1 MKTKVGFIGL
11 GIMGKPMAKNLI
23 KAGFTLVVH
32 NRSRTAVDELVKLG
46 ATAAGS
52 PREVASSVD
61 TIITMLP
68 NSPDVESV
76 ALGAKGI
83 KEGAATGQL
92 FLDMSTINPI
102 VSQKIARELEPL
114 GVAMVD
120 APVSGGEKG
129 AIEGTL
135 SIMVGGRSHD
145 FERALP
151 IFNALGKTITHMG
164 PLGAGG
170 FTKLAN
176 QIIVAINLTAIGEAL
191 VFGAKAGVDP
201 QKMIRALAG
210 GLAGSK
216 CLDQKSEKIL
226 TGDFAP
232 GFKIDL
238 HFKDLN
244 LIHEAA
250 RSVGVP
256 IPTAALVEQLF
267 AALRIRGRGGLDHSG
282 VITLFEDLA
291 GVQVRRGDQ
300 AGGPDAKERQS

>member
-11 GIMGKPMAKNLI
+11 GIMGKPMAKNLV
-23 KAGFTLVVH
+23 KAGFSLVVH
-32 NRSRTAVDELVKLG
+32 NRSLAAVDELVKQG

-52 PREVASSVD
+52 PREVASSVEI
-61 TIITMLP
+61 IITMLP

-76 ALGAKGI
+76 ALGANGI
-83 KEGAATGQL
+83 KEGATNGQ
-92 FLDMSTINPI
+92 FFIDMSTINPI
-102 VSQKIARELEPL
+102 VSQKIAKELEPL

-129 AIEGTL
+129 AVEGAL
-135 SIMVGGRSHD
+135 SIMVGGRPQD

-191 VFGAKAGVDP
+191 VFGTKAGVDP

-226 TGDFAP
+226 TGDFGP

-250 RSVGVP
+250 RAVGVP
-256 IPTAALVEQLF
+256 IPTAAFVEQLF
-267 AALRIRGRGGLDHSG
+267 AVLRVRGRGGLDHSG

-291 GVQVRRGDQ
+291 GVQVRRG
-300 AGGPDAKERQS
+300 GTSRE

>member
-1 MKTKVGFIGL
+1 
-11 GIMGKPMAKNLI
+11 GIMGKPMARNLM
-23 KAGFTLVVH
+23 KAGYPLVVH
-32 NRSRTAVDELVKLG
+32 NRSRAKVDELAKEG
-46 ATAAGS
+46 ATAASS
-52 PREVASSVD
+52 PKEVASAVD
-61 TIITMLP
+61 IVITMLP
-68 NSPDVESV
+68 NSPDVELV
-76 ALGAKGI
+76 ALGSDGI
-83 KEGAATGQL
+83 KDGAKKGQL
-92 FLDMSTINPI
+92 FIDMSTINPI
-102 VSQKIARELEPL
+102 VSQNVAKSLASA

-129 AIEGTL
+129 AIDGAL
-135 SIMVGGRSHD
+135 SIMAGGASQD

-226 TGDFAP
+226 NGDFAP
-232 GFKIDL
+232 GFKVDL
-238 HFKDLN
+238 HAKDLS
-244 LIHEAA
+244 LIQDAA
-250 RSVGVP
+250 RSIGVP
-256 IPTAALVEQLF
+256 IPTAAVVEQFF
-267 AALRIRGRGGLDHSG
+267 AALRAKGRGGMDHSG
-282 VITLFEDLA
+282 RITLVEDLA
-291 GVQVRRGDQ
+291 
-300 AGGPDAKERQS
+300 A